1 MPAFKWSELQRET
14 VDGPHSPAVA
24 PVYRGQRL
32 AVARVVYAAA
42 TAVAPHA
49 RAHEQVHSILK
60 GAARYRVGAE
70 ERLVGPGDAVLIR
83 SGTEYALRVLED
95 LEVVVFSEVSGTGP
109 RAEVA
114 TRPPTFYR
122 WSEMASDLITPG
134 YSSGRGPTITG
145 ERLEVAFMVYPA
157 GTRAKPHAHPNEQ
170 IQVPEV
176 RLVGPE
182 GEQLGIVSL
191 KNGLDLASK
200 YGLDL
205 VEGLLGRRFGDLG
218 LTQDAGMATA
228 GDAPCDPAWR
238 QRSRRQWPAP
248 VAGMAR
254 LIAACSLSGLRVI

>member
-32 AVARVVYAAA
+32 AVARVAYAAA

-60 GAARYRVGAE
+60 GAARYRVGVE

-157 GTRAKPHAHPNEQ
+157 GTRAKPHSHPNEQ
-170 IQVPEV
+170 IQVPLAGRVRTVVAGEA
-176 RLVGPE
+176 RLVG
-182 GEQLGIVSL
+182 
-191 KNGLDLASK
+191 
-200 YGLDL
+200 
-205 VEGLLGRRFGDLG
+205 
-218 LTQDAGMATA
+218 A
-228 GDAPCDPAWR
+228 GDGILFPPNVEHAVEILEDYTTINCKDIVPGFSVYHGRWER
-238 QRSRRQWPAP
+238 
-248 VAGMAR
+248 
-254 LIAACSLSGLRVI
+254 